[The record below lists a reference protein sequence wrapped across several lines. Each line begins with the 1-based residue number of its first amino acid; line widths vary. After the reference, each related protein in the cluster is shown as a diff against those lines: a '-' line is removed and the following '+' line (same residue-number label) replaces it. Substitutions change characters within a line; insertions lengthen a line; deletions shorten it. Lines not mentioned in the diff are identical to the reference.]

1 MFTGVTTMDKTL
13 AVVQKRN
20 EKNIWLEKELEKL
33 KQDYNVLQIRRNYVE
48 GEIKEKTIRIKQYNK
63 EMIDI
68 TKLIEHLKKFDRN
81 RL

>member
-1 MFTGVTTMDKTL
+1 MDKTL

>member
-1 MFTGVTTMDKTL
+1 MFTGVTAMDKTL

-20 EKNIWLEKELEKL
+20 EKELWLEKELEKL
-33 KQDYNVLQIRRNYVE
+33 KQDYNVLQIRRNFVE
-48 GEIKEKTIRIKQYNK
+48 GEIKERTIRIKQYNK